1 VSSIQHYVIVCQ
13 WLAACRWFY
22 PGTPVSSTKK
32 TDCHDI
38 TEILLKVAL
47 NTIILKSSVESTFSF
62 SPLIFCLD
70 CKKIEWIKM
79 TYNILELTAMYRHKN
94 NHLKVIN
101 TEMNIYIMAYVS
113 NYTEIKI
120 TCYICAVLNV
130 LKPNTPSLFKIIS
143 RWNFSRNFILLLSIL
158 ESQKIKL
165 INKPI
170 VN

>member
-1 VSSIQHYVIVCQ
+1 MI
-13 WLAACRWFY
+13 
-22 PGTPVSSTKK
+22 
-32 TDCHDI
+32 
-38 TEILLKVAL
+38 
-47 NTIILKSSVESTFSF
+47 
-62 SPLIFCLD
+62 
-70 CKKIEWIKM
+70 
-79 TYNILELTAMYRHKN
+79 YNILELTAMYRHKN

-101 TEMNIYIMAYVS
+101 TEMNIYNMAYVS

-120 TCYICAVLNV
+120 TCYICVVLNV

-143 RWNFSRNFILLLSIL
+143 RWNFSRNYILLLSIL